1 MPGELAAVSLG
12 SNLGP
17 SQALLARAVETLAAL
32 ESCQLEA
39 VSSLYKTR
47 PWGDVEQPD
56 FLNAVVLLRWQ
67 GAAHGLLQ
75 QLQSIERQLGR
86 VRDKKRRW
94 GPRAIDLDILCF
106 GDLQLADSDL
116 TLPHPRMAQRRFVL
130 VPLAELAPDL
140 HIPGYGS
147 VASLLAQCPDQ
158 DEPLPVGRPEPWY
171 EQG

>member
-1 MPGELAAVSLG
+1 M
-12 SNLGP
+12 
-17 SQALLARAVETLAAL
+17 ARAVENLATLDV
-32 ESCQLEA
+32 CQLQA

-56 FLNAVVLLRWQ
+56 FLNAVVLLRWH
-67 GAAHGLLQ
+67 GAAHALLQ

-86 VRDKKRRW
+86 LRDKKRRW
-94 GPRAIDLDILCF
+94 GPRVIDLDILCF
-106 GDLQLADSDL
+106 GNAQYADSDL

-140 HIPGYGS
+140 QIPGYGS

-158 DEPLPVGRPEPWY
+158 DEPVPVRNPEPWY
-171 EQG
+171 KQV